1 MATKRTSTRKNAG
14 ANLFKTLAQHIED
27 KIEEIIK
34 YEELHL
40 FDTEEIGRILSHNID
55 KRISR
60 LERQYRKGLTST
72 TTRRRT
78 SRSAAEKESSTRSKS
93 RIRPVCSVPGCDKPA
108 RARGLCAT
116 HYMAAL
122 RKGEF

>member
-14 ANLFKTLAQHIED
+14 ANLLKTLAQHIED
-27 KIEEIIK
+27 KIEEVIK

-55 KRISR
+55 KRLAR
-60 LERQYRKGLTST
+60 LEQQQSKGLTST
-72 TTRRRT
+72 TTRRKT
-78 SRSAAEKESSTRSKS
+78 SPADAEKESSTRSRSK
-93 RIRPVCSVPGCDKPA
+93 IRPTCSVRGCDKPA
-108 RARGLCAT
+108 RARGLCAA

>member
-1 MATKRTSTRKNAG
+1 MATKRTSTRRNAG
-14 ANLFKTLAQHIED
+14 ANLLKTLAQHIEN

-40 FDTEEIGRILSHNID
+40 FDTEEIGHILSHNID
-55 KRISR
+55 KRLTR
-60 LERQYRKGLTST
+60 LEQQNQKGLTST
-72 TTRRRT
+72 TTRRRA
-78 SRSAAEKESSTRSKS
+78 SRPSAGKESTTRSKS
-93 RIRPVCSVPGCDKPA
+93 RIRPVCSVRGCDKPA
-108 RARGLCAT
+108 RARGLCAA

>member
-14 ANLFKTLAQHIED
+14 TNLLKTLAQHIED

-40 FDTEEIGRILSHNID
+40 FNTEEIGHILSHNID
-55 KRISR
+55 KRLTR
-60 LERQYRKGLTST
+60 LKQQNKGLTST

-78 SRSAAEKESSTRSKS
+78 SPKTSEKELTSRSKAK
-93 RIRPVCSVPGCDKPA
+93 IRPVCSVPGCDKPA
-108 RARGLCAT
+108 RARGLCAA
-116 HYMAAL
+116 HYIAAL

>member
-14 ANLFKTLAQHIED
+14 ANLLKTLAQHIED
-27 KIEEIIK
+27 KIEEVIK

-55 KRISR
+55 KRLAR
-60 LERQYRKGLTST
+60 LEQQQSKGLTST
-72 TTRRRT
+72 TTRRKT
-78 SRSAAEKESSTRSKS
+78 SPADAEKESSTGSRSK
-93 RIRPVCSVPGCDKPA
+93 IRSTCSVRGCDKPA
-108 RARGLCAT
+108 RARGLCAA

>member
-14 ANLFKTLAQHIED
+14 AKLLKTLAQHIED

-40 FDTEEIGRILSHNID
+40 FDTDEIGHILSHNID
-55 KRISR
+55 KRLAR
-60 LERQYRKGLTST
+60 LEKQYDKGLTAT

-78 SRSAAEKESSTRSKS
+78 SRSTTEKESTLRSKA
-93 RIRPVCSVPGCDKPA
+93 RTRPICSVRGCDKPA
-108 RARGLCAT
+108 RARGLCAA
-116 HYMAAL
+116 HYMSAL

>member
-1 MATKRTSTRKNAG
+1 MATKRTSTRRNAG
-14 ANLFKTLAQHIED
+14 ANLLKTLAQHIEN
-27 KIEEIIK
+27 KIEEVIK

-55 KRISR
+55 KRLAR
-60 LERQYRKGLTST
+60 LEQQQSKGLTST
-72 TTRRRT
+72 TTRRKT
-78 SRSAAEKESSTRSKS
+78 SPADAEKESSTRSRSK
-93 RIRPVCSVPGCDKPA
+93 IRPTCSVRGCDKPA
-108 RARGLCAT
+108 RARGLCAA

>member
-1 MATKRTSTRKNAG
+1 MATKRSSTRRNAG
-14 ANLFKTLAQHIED
+14 TNLLKTLAQHIEN

-34 YEELHL
+34 YEEIHL
-40 FDTEEIGRILSHNID
+40 FDTDEIGHILSHNID
-55 KRISR
+55 KRLAR
-60 LERQYRKGLTST
+60 LEQQQKRDPDST
-72 TTRRRT
+72 TTRRRA

-93 RIRPVCSVPGCDKPA
+93 GIRPTCSARGCDKPA
-108 RARGLCAT
+108 RARGLCAA

>member
-1 MATKRTSTRKNAG
+1 MATKRTSTRRNAG
-14 ANLFKTLAQHIED
+14 ANLLKTLAQHIED
-27 KIEEIIK
+27 KIEEVIK

-55 KRISR
+55 KRLAR
-60 LERQYRKGLTST
+60 LEQQQSKGLTST
-72 TTRRRT
+72 TARRKT
-78 SRSAAEKESSTRSKS
+78 SPSDAEKESSTRSRSK
-93 RIRPVCSVPGCDKPA
+93 IRPTCSVRGCDKPA
-108 RARGLCAT
+108 RARGLCAA